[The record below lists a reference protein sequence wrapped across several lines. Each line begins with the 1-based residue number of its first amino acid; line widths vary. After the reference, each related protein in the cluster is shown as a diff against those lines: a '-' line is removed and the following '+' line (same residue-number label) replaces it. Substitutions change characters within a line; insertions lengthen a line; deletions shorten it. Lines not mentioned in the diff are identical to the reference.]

1 MLPNNR
7 ICQFI
12 KVFSTST
19 TKAKKTSINWRTQ
32 IKRTQLVHQI
42 SSTLLQRHNW
52 PSLLQNL
59 HLSSK
64 LTPSLFLQI
73 LHKTKHNPQ
82 VSLNFFYWIKTS
94 LHFEPDLI
102 SQCHIIRLLLGSGQT
117 ERINPILDS
126 LIQTHTATVL
136 THSMIQSCE
145 GRDSQSDAL
154 SLVLDCYSHKG
165 LFMDGLEVYRM
176 MRVYGFVP
184 AVSAC
189 NALLDALYR
198 QNEIRLASCLYGA
211 MIRDGVSPNKFT
223 WSLVAQILCRSGK
236 FEVVLGLLDSGIY
249 SSVMYNLVI
258 DFYSKKGDFG
268 AAFDRLNEMCNG
280 RNLTP
285 GFSTYSSILDGGCR
299 YEKTEVSDRIVG
311 LMVEKKLLPKNF
323 LSGNDS
329 VIQKLSDMGKTYAA
343 EMIFKRACDEKI
355 ELQDDT
361 YGCML
366 KALSKEGRVKEVIQ
380 IYHLISERGIAVKD
394 SDYYAFVNVL
404 CKEHQ
409 PEEVCGLLRD
419 VVERGYIP
427 CAMELSRFVASQCG
441 KGKWKEVEELLRAVL
456 DQGLLLD
463 SFCCSSLMEYYCSN
477 RQIDKAIA
485 LHIKI
490 EKLKGSLD
498 VATYDVLL
506 DGLFKDGR
514 MEEAV
519 RIFDYMKEL
528 KVVSSSSFVIVVS
541 RLCHLKELRKAMKIH
556 DEMLKMG
563 HKPDEATYKQVI
575 SGFM

>member
-7 ICQFI
+7 IYQFI

-32 IKRTQLVHQI
+32 IKQTQLVHQI

-102 SQCHIIRLLLGSGQT
+102 SRCHIIRLLLGSGQT
-117 ERINPILDS
+117 ERIKPILDS

-145 GRDSQSDAL
+145 
-154 SLVLDCYSHKG
+154 
-165 LFMDGLEVYRM
+165 
-176 MRVYGFVP
+176 
-184 AVSAC
+184 VSAC

-236 FEVVLGLLDSGIY
+236 LEVVLGMLDSGIY

-285 GFSTYSSILDGGCR
+285 GFSTYSSILDGARR
-299 YEKTEVSDRIVG
+299 YEKDEVSDRIVG
-311 LMVEKKLLPKNF
+311 LMVEKKLLPKHF
-323 LSGNDS
+323 LSGNDC

-366 KALSKEGRVKEVIQ
+366 KALSKEGRVKEAIQ
-380 IYHLISERGIAVKD
+380 IYHLISEKGITVRD

-441 KGKWKEVEELLRAVL
+441 KGKWKEVEELLSAVL
-456 DQGLLLD
+456 DKGLLLD

>member
-7 ICQFI
+7 IYQFI

-117 ERINPILDS
+117 ERIKPILDS

-145 GRDSQSDAL
+145 
-154 SLVLDCYSHKG
+154 
-165 LFMDGLEVYRM
+165 
-176 MRVYGFVP
+176 
-184 AVSAC
+184 VSAC

-211 MIRDGVSPNKFT
+211 MVRDGVSPNKFT

-285 GFSTYSSILDGGCR
+285 GFSTYSSILDGARR
-299 YEKTEVSDRIVG
+299 YEKTEVSDTIVG
-311 LMVEKKLLPKNF
+311 LMVEKKLLPKHF

-361 YGCML
+361 CGCML
-366 KALSKEGRVKEVIQ
+366 KALSKEGRVKEAIQ
-380 IYHLISERGIAVKD
+380 IYHLISERGITVRD

-441 KGKWKEVEELLRAVL
+441 KGKWKEVEELLSAVL

-541 RLCHLKELRKAMKIH
+541 RLCHLKELRKAMKNH